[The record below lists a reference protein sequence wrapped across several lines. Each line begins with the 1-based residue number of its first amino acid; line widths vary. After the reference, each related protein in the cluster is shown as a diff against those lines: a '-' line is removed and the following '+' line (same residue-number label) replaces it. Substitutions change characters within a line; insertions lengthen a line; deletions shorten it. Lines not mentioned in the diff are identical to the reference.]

1 MITTEMVYWII
12 TLDKIVGALAVVA
25 GLLLLVLI
33 AYASATLADGENL
46 HPVSFPLFCF
56 VELILILGVVFT
68 PTTKQAAAMYIIPKL
83 ANNER
88 IQEIGDK
95 TLGNGEKLLELTQK
109 YIEKKIASVSESKE
123 DNK

>member
-33 AYASATLADGENL
+33 AYATATFADRNDL
-46 HPVSFPLFCF
+46 HPVWFPFFCV
-56 VELILILGVVFT
+56 VELILILGAVFT
-68 PTTKQAAAMYIIPKL
+68 PTTKQMAAIYIIPKL

-109 YIEKKIASVSESKE
+109 YIEKKIAKE
-123 DNK
+123 IANKGM

>member
-12 TLDKIVGALAVVA
+12 TLDKIVVALSIGA
-25 GLLLLVLI
+25 GLLAFALI
-33 AYASATLADGENL
+33 AYASCQFGDAEDF
-46 HPVSFPLFCF
+46 HPVWFPFFCF
-56 VELILILGVVFT
+56 VELLLILGAVFT
-68 PTTKQAAAMYIIPKL
+68 PTTKQMAAIYIIPKL

-123 DNK
+123 DK

>member
-1 MITTEMVYWII
+1 MITTKMVYWII
-12 TLDKIVGALAVVA
+12 ILDKIVAALFIEA
-25 GLLLLVLI
+25 GLLGFVLI
-33 AYASATLADGENL
+33 AYAATHFEEAEDL
-46 HPVSFPLFCF
+46 HPVWFPFFCV
-56 VELILILGVVFT
+56 VELILILGAVFT
-68 PTTKQAAAMYIIPKL
+68 PTTKQMAAIYIIPKL

-123 DNK
+123 GK

>member
-1 MITTEMVYWII
+1 MITTEIVYWII
-12 TLDKIVGALAVVA
+12 TLDKIVVSLAIAA
-25 GLLLLVLI
+25 GLLGFMLI
-33 AYASATLADGENL
+33 AYTASHIEDAEDF
-46 HPVSFPLFCF
+46 HPVWFPFFCF
-56 VELILILGVVFT
+56 VELILVLGFIFT
-68 PTTKQAAAMYIIPKL
+68 PTTKQMAAIYIIPKL